1 MTPYAKAANGSRM
14 LAGSD
19 LIHGSPV
26 RTFGRGRTCK
36 VEGCGT
42 RLSLYNPNV
51 RCSLHEH
58 RTD

>member
-1 MTPYAKAANGSRM
+1 MSIYAKARSGSRM

-26 RTFGRGRTCK
+26 RTFGQGRTCK

-58 RTD
+58 RND